1 MKTSLYILVAIFWT
15 PLSSLGQSS
24 TKVDTTKTI
33 YGNLPVLKQYAISS
47 SSMTSADS
55 SWFKINDNI
64 VDSNTYKKFTQFS
77 DNANKCKPCI
87 LLSFDTS
94 ENLLFKRVS
103 YGDCSVGYWIEYFPS
118 GKVKVI
124 GHFKEN
130 ASGNWDNLF
139 DRGYCRQD
147 GVWTY
152 YNKRGLI
159 TSSEIWKNGKLVRRQ
174 LRK

>member
-1 MKTSLYILVAIFWT
+1 MPVTLLAQDFT
-15 PLSSLGQSS
+15 R
-24 TKVDTTKTI
+24 TDTTKTI
-33 YGNLPVLKQYAISS
+33 YKNLSVLKQYAISS
-47 SSMTSADS
+47 SAMRSADS
-55 SWFKINDNI
+55 SWFKINDKN

-77 DNANKCKPCI
+77 ENANKCKPCI

-94 ENLLFKRVS
+94 ENLLFKRIS
-103 YGDCSVGYWIEYFPS
+103 YGDCTVGYWIEYYPNR
-118 GKVKVI
+118 KVKVV

-152 YNKRGLI
+152 YNNKGLI
-159 TSSEIWKNGKLVRRQ
+159 TSSEIWKDGRLVKRR